1 MNFSQDSLKP
11 IYIQIAEWIE
21 DEILKGNIQE
31 EEQVLSKNQFAS
43 LYKINPATAN
53 KGINI
58 LVEEQILYKKRGIG
72 MFVASGAKEKITLK
86 RKESFFTEYIDKLLY
101 EAEKLGITKNEIIGM
116 LKKR

>member
-1 MNFSQDSLKP
+1 MDFLQDSIKP

-31 EEQVLSKNQFAS
+31 EEQVLSKNQFAM
-43 LYKINPATAN
+43 LYKVNPATAN

-58 LVEEQILYKKRGIG
+58 LVDENILYKKRGIG
-72 MFVASGAKEKITLK
+72 MFVSTGAKEMITKK
-86 RKESFFTEYIDKLLY
+86 RKENFCVEYIDKLLF
-101 EAEKLGITKNEIIGM
+101 EAEKLGISKGEIIEI